1 MITTMTRQQLRER
14 YATIQAMIVKER
26 RKREAVLGHSP
37 NLPAKLA
44 ECDAALTALAELGNA
59 LAALLPPEGPVA
71 IQETLF
77 DAPGERIRNY

>member
-1 MITTMTRQQLRER
+1 MITAMTRSQLRER
-14 YATIQAMIVKER
+14 YATIQAMIAKER
-26 RKREAVLGHSP
+26 RTREAVLSHSP
-37 NLPAKLA
+37 ALPAKLA
-44 ECDAALTALAELGNA
+44 ECDAALTALSELGNA